1 MIKRLTALAAVGVA
15 GLITAAVGLGGGTAA
30 TTLRGAVGPGFTIS
44 LSKGGQHVTK
54 LRPGTYRFVISDRST
69 EHNFVLRRGSSVR
82 QLTSIPFVGTKTVT
96 LKLAKGTWT
105 FFCAP
110 HASAMFGRFGVGTA
124 VARSSSRQ
132 AEPGDDRGAGREAEP
147 GDDRG
152 AGNEAEPGDDRGAG
166 QEAEP
171 GDDRGGHE
179 AEPGDDHGHG
189 GHDG

>member
-1 MIKRLTALAAVGVA
+1 MIRRLTALTAVGVA
-15 GLITAAVGLGGGTAA
+15 GLITAAVGLGGSNAA

-44 LSKGGQHVTK
+44 LSKGAQHVTR
-54 LRPGTYRFVISDRST
+54 LQPGTYRFVISDRSAQ
-69 EHNFVLRRGSSVR
+69 HNFVLERGNTVR

-132 AEPGDDRGAGREAEP
+132 AEPGDDRGGREAEP

-152 AGNEAEPGDDRGAG
+152 GR
-166 QEAEP
+166 EAEP
-171 GDDRGGHE
+171 GDDRGGNE

>member
-1 MIKRLTALAAVGVA
+1 MIRRLSALTAVGVA
-15 GLITAAVGLGGGTAA
+15 GLITAAVGLGGGNSAATAA

-44 LSKGGQHVTK
+44 LSKSGQHVTR
-54 LRPGTYRFVISDRST
+54 LRPGTYRFVIADRSS
-69 EHNFVLRRGSSVR
+69 EHNFVLKRGATVR

-96 LKLAKGTWT
+96 VKLAKGTWT

-124 VARSSSRQ
+124 VSRTSTRH
-132 AEPGDDRGAGREAEP
+132 AEPGDDRGGREAEP

-152 AGNEAEPGDDRGAG
+152 GHGEAEPGDDKGGGR
-166 QEAEP
+166 EPEP
-171 GDDRGGHE
+171 GDDRGR
-179 AEPGDDHGHG
+179 G

>member
-1 MIKRLTALAAVGVA
+1 MTRRLSALAAVGLA
-15 GLITAAVGLGGGTAA
+15 GLITATASLGGGNAA

-44 LSKGGQHVTK
+44 LTKGGKRVSRLT
-54 LRPGTYRFVISDRST
+54 PGTYRLVISDRSAA
-69 EHNFVLRRGSSVR
+69 HNFVLSRGNSVR

-110 HASAMFGRFGVGTA
+110 HASAMSGRFGVGTA
-124 VARSSSRQ
+124 VARTSSRQ
-132 AEPGDDRGAGREAEP
+132 AEPGDDRGREAEP

-152 AGNEAEPGDDRGAG
+152 AGEAEPGDDRGAG
-166 QEAEP
+166 EP
-171 GDDRGGHE
+171 
-179 AEPGDDHGHG
+179 EPGDDHGHG

>member
-1 MIKRLTALAAVGVA
+1 MIRRFSALAAVGVA
-15 GLITAAVGLGGGTAA
+15 GLIAA
-30 TTLRGAVGPGFTIS
+30 TTALSGGSSAPTSLSGAVGPGFTIS
-44 LSKGGQHVTK
+44 MTKSGKKVTMLK
-54 LRPGTYRFVISDRST
+54 PGTYRLVVSDRSA
-69 EHNFVLRRGSSVR
+69 EHNFVLKRGNTVR

-96 LKLAKGTWT
+96 VKLAKGTWT

-124 VARSSSRQ
+124 VARTSTRH
-132 AEPGDDRGAGREAEP
+132 AEPGDDRGGREAEP

-152 AGNEAEPGDDRGAG
+152 GR
-166 QEAEP
+166 
-171 GDDRGGHE
+171 E